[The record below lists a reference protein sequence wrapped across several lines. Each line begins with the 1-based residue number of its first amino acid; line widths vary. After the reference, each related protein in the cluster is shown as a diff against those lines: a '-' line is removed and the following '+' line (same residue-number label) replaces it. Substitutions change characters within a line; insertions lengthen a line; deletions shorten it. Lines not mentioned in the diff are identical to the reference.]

1 MTTCNGC
8 NCEAES
14 VNNKVLKNVMR
25 NVLCKRNTGSL
36 KIALSIDLLFYMST
50 FSIIGYIGYI
60 GYIGNKRLNRAN
72 L

>member
-1 MTTCNGC
+1 MIIIIIIMTCNGC

-14 VNNKVLKNVMR
+14 VGNNVLKNAMR
-25 NVLCKRNTGSL
+25 NVLCKRNTASL

-50 FSIIGYIGYI
+50 FSIIGYIG
-60 GYIGNKRLNRAN
+60 NKRLNRAN